1 MIFNIQLT
9 DDDINF
15 IGTLLDEAPYKLV
28 KPLADRLQA
37 QINAQL
43 APEVANPE
51 PAIPDVMDLAT
62 GQAEIVP
69 TPAPAEQ
76 GS

>member
-43 APEVANPE
+43 APE
-51 PAIPDVMDLAT
+51 PALPDVMDLAT
-62 GQAEIVP
+62 GHAELVP
-69 TPAPAEQ
+69 TPPPAEQ